1 MASHLAIVNPA
12 AAGGACGK
20 RAPAALARLRDAGLT
35 VEVRETTSAGEAE
48 RIARDSY
55 AAGQRDFIAVG
66 GDGTTFEVVNGLFGG
81 VDIRTRKPEDVPHLG
96 LLPLGTGNS
105 FLRDFSDGG
114 AEYAIESLIQG
125 RARDCDVIRLSHASG
140 QVHFINILSI
150 GFVADVGDLRNRRF
164 SALGELGY
172 IVGVVLKTAGL
183 HTYTFPMR
191 IDGGSLDRGE
201 TVFLSFNNSRFTG
214 GKMEMAPAADTG
226 DGLLDVIR
234 VGALGRLSL
243 LQTFPKIFKGTHVD
257 NPAVTTYQA
266 KTVDFE
272 IPAAI
277 PCMIDGEMIDL
288 QPKRLEVLPGAL
300 RIRA

>member
-1 MASHLAIVNPA
+1 MATHLAIVNPA
-12 AAGGACGK
+12 AGGGACGK
-20 RAPAALARLRDAGLT
+20 RAPEALARLRDAGLT
-35 VEVRETTSAGEAE
+35 VEVRETSSAGEAE
-48 RIARDSY
+48 RIAREAY
-55 AAGQRDFIAVG
+55 AQGQRDFLAVG
-66 GDGTTFEVVNGLFGG
+66 GDGTSFELVNGLFRDAD
-81 VDIRTRKPEDVPHLG
+81 VHERTADDIPHLG
-96 LLPLGTGNS
+96 ILPLGTGNS
-105 FLRDFSDGG
+105 FLRDFSADG

-125 RARDCDVIRLSHASG
+125 RSRPCDVIRLSHPEG

-172 IVGVVLKTAGL
+172 IVGVILKTAGL
-183 HTYTFPMR
+183 HTYTLPMG
-191 IDGGSLDRGE
+191 IDGGELDRGE
-201 TVFLSFNNSRFTG
+201 TTFISFNNSRFTG

-243 LQTFPKIFKGTHVD
+243 LKTFPKIFKGTHVH
-257 NPAVTTYQA
+257 NQAVTTYQA
-266 KTVDFE
+266 KTVDFD
-272 IPAAI
+272 IAAPI

-288 QPKRLEVLPGAL
+288 QPQRLEVLPGAL